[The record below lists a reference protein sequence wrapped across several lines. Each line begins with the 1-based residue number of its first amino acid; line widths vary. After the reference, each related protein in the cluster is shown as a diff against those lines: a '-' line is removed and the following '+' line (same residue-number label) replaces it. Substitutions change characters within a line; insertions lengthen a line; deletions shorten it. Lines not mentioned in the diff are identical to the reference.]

1 MDYKRVSSHENI
13 NINQNFLV
21 SAGPGS
27 GKTEFLVNHIHHIIK
42 ESGKI
47 NTLRKVLAITY
58 TNVAADNL
66 SRRIGYTSGLTQ
78 VSTIHSFLSEFILLP
93 YSWLLEG
100 KYSLPKKLT
109 ITPHQLASF
118 SDFKELCQKY
128 KCQYMTYYDNIRD
141 RISSSIYFKKLND
154 HYSLTIDQ
162 KDTRVPNKRY
172 PIKNDP
178 KFFMEYKQSCWKNG
192 IINYDDVLLLSLI
205 ILENNQFVAKLISNS
220 FPFIFID
227 EFQDTSI
234 IQAEIISILA
244 DNGSKVGVIGDENQ
258 SIYGFAHSSQE
269 TFRKFSLPK
278 LNKYCININHRSSD
292 PIIKLLNGITENSGK
307 DPQILQNIPGP
318 KPTIVVGEPRLVV
331 NWFLKNHPQ
340 NSACSKMIISY
351 SNDYIEQINPNYSAP
366 SKKIKDNINKM
377 RTDDRGRFIYS
388 IIKSLK
394 LASEGQ
400 INASIS
406 SFFRSYEKTNADE
419 KYVISKFYYAYNKI
433 NNYLNRDI
441 STWFN
446 EILLDKNIHEANSDN
461 ISKIMK
467 KITGRNKCFLGLKVK
482 YLLSDVPLEGTNSEF
497 RTIHQSK
504 GDEADAVLIMIDDT
518 GKKRES
524 NFSFLLN
531 PSLSGSNEDDRVYYV
546 AMSRARHEL
555 FFSIPSLNKNIRK
568 QIEATGLVKIQDI
581 LDILN
586 SEV

>member
-1 MDYKRVSSHENI
+1 MNYKKISSHENI

-42 ESGKI
+42 DSNNI
-47 NTLRKVLAITY
+47 NTLRKILAITY

-66 SRRIGYTSGLTQ
+66 SRRLGYTSGFTY
-78 VSTIHSFLSEFILLP
+78 VSTIHSFLSEYILFP

-118 SDFKELCQKY
+118 SDFKELCKKY
-128 KCQYMTYYDNIRD
+128 HYQYMTYYHNIRE
-141 RISSSIYFKKLND
+141 RISSSIYFKKLSD

-162 KDTRVPNKRY
+162 KDARVPNEKY
-172 PIKNDP
+172 PIKNDSR
-178 KFFMEYKQSCWKNG
+178 FFMEYKQSCWKNG

-205 ILENNQFVAKLISNS
+205 ILENNPFVAKLISNI

-292 PIIKLLNGITENSGK
+292 PIIKLLNRITENSGK
-307 DPQILQNIPGP
+307 DPQVLQHISGP
-318 KPTIVVGEPRLVV
+318 KPTIVVGEPRSVV

-340 NSACSKMIISY
+340 NPKYSKMIISY
-351 SNDYIEQINPNYSAP
+351 SNDYIEQINPDYSAP
-366 SKKIKDNINKM
+366 SKEIKDNINKM
-377 RTDDRGRFIYS
+377 RTDDRGRFIYN

-406 SFFRSYEKTNADE
+406 AFFHSYEKTNADE
-419 KYVISKFYYAYNKI
+419 KYVMSKFYYAYNKFDDYLD
-433 NNYLNRDI
+433 NNI

-446 EILLDKNIHEANSDN
+446 EFFLDKGIHEANSDN
-461 ISKIMK
+461 TSKIMT
-467 KITGRNKCFLGLKVK
+467 KITKGSKCFLGMKVK
-482 YLLSDVPLEGTNSEF
+482 YLLSDVPIEGTISEF

-504 GDEADAVLIMIDDT
+504 GDEADAVLIMIDGT
-518 GKKRES
+518 GKKKER
-524 NFSFLLN
+524 NFSFLLS
-531 PSLSGSNEDDRVYYV
+531 PKLSGSNEDDRVYYV
-546 AMSRARHEL
+546 AMSRAKHEL

-568 QIEATGLVKIQDI
+568 QIETTGLVTI
-581 LDILN
+581 LDFSKI
-586 SEV
+586 

>member
-1 MDYKRVSSHENI
+1 MNYKKISSHENI

-42 ESGKI
+42 DSNNI
-47 NTLRKVLAITY
+47 NTLRKILAITY

-66 SRRIGYTSGLTQ
+66 SRRLGYTSGFTY
-78 VSTIHSFLSEFILLP
+78 VSTIHSFLSEYILFP

-118 SDFKELCQKY
+118 SDFKKLCKKY
-128 KCQYMTYYDNIRD
+128 HYQYMTYNHKIRE
-141 RISSSIYFKKLND
+141 RISSSIYFKKLSD

-162 KDTRVPNKRY
+162 KDARVPNEKY
-172 PIKNDP
+172 SIKNDSR
-178 KFFMEYKQSCWKNG
+178 FFMEYKQSCWKNG

-205 ILENNQFVAKLISNS
+205 ILENNPFVAKLISNI

-292 PIIKLLNGITENSGK
+292 PIIKLLNRITENSGK
-307 DPQILQNIPGP
+307 DPQVLQHISGP
-318 KPTIVVGEPRLVV
+318 KPTIVVGEPRSVV

-340 NSACSKMIISY
+340 NPKYSKMIISY
-351 SNDYIEQINPNYSAP
+351 SNDYIEQINPDYSAP
-366 SKKIKDNINKM
+366 SKEIKDNINKM
-377 RTDDRGRFIYS
+377 RTDDRGRFIYN

-406 SFFRSYEKTNADE
+406 AFFHSYEKTNADE
-419 KYVISKFYYAYNKI
+419 KYVMSKFYYAYNKFDDYLD
-433 NNYLNRDI
+433 NNI

-446 EILLDKNIHEANSDN
+446 EFFLDKGIHEANSDN
-461 ISKIMK
+461 TSKIMT
-467 KITGRNKCFLGLKVK
+467 KITKGSKCFLGMKVK
-482 YLLSDVPLEGTNSEF
+482 YLLSDVPIEGTISEF

-504 GDEADAVLIMIDDT
+504 GDEADAVLIMIDGT
-518 GKKRES
+518 GKKKER
-524 NFSFLLN
+524 NFSFLLS
-531 PSLSGSNEDDRVYYV
+531 PKLSGSNEDDRVYYV
-546 AMSRARHEL
+546 AMSRAKHEL

-568 QIEATGLVKIQDI
+568 QIETTGLVTI
-581 LDILN
+581 LDFSKI
-586 SEV
+586 